1 MELLEI
7 KKIATDFRNVLDFLN
22 ADGRLQKSSR
32 PYYLNLKEFPSGA
45 CGDVTYLFVKY
56 LYETKGVRAKSLF
69 ARLTHDSNH
78 SWASIDNIYIDLTA
92 DQFNSAENTYEPVI
106 VCSEREYPLRSQ
118 IYDIRENPGPFARS
132 GNHSCYICTYN
143 LIKETI
149 SLLSTNS
156 HIPISPN

>member
-7 KKIATDFRNVLDFLN
+7 KKIATDFRNVLDCLN
-22 ADGRLQKSSR
+22 ADGRLQESSR
-32 PYYLNLKEFPSGA
+32 FYYLGLNRFPVGA

-56 LYETKGVRAKSLF
+56 LYEIKGVKAKSLV
-69 ARLTHDSNH
+69 ARLTHESNH

-92 DQFNSAENTYEPVI
+92 DQFNSTENTYESVI
-106 VCSEREYPLRSQ
+106 VCSESEYPLRSQ
-118 IYDIRENPGPFARS
+118 IYDIRENAGPFARS
-132 GNHSCYICTYN
+132 GRHYYTRTYN

-149 SLLSTNS
+149 SLLGTNS